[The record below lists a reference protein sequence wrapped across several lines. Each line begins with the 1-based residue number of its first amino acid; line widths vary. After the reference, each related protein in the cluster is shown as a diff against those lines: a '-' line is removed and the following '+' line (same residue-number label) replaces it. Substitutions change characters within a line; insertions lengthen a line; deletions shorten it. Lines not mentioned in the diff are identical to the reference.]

1 MDYKAIEKKWNEIWA
16 ENKVNAFKNNPKKK
30 KYYTLEMFSYPSGAN
45 LHLGHWY
52 NYGLTDSH
60 ARYKRMKGYD
70 VFQPMGFDSFGLPA
84 ENYAIKTGIHPL
96 DSTMKNISTMERQ
109 LKEMGAMFDWDAEL
123 YTSSPEYY
131 KWTQWLFIQLYKNG
145 LAYQKLSPVNWCPS
159 CNTVIANEQVVDGKC
174 ERCGS
179 EVIRKEMTQWFFRI
193 TDYAEKLLDGI
204 DKLDWPE
211 KTKSMQKNWIGKS
224 LGGEVEFTLEN
235 GKSFRVF
242 TTRADTLFGVSYVVL
257 APEHPLVK
265 EITTDEQKKA
275 VEEYK
280 AQAAKTSEIERLS
293 TTKEK
298 TGVFTGAYC
307 FNPINGERV
316 PVWTGDYV
324 LGSYGT
330 GAVMGVPS
338 HDARD
343 YVFAKKYGLKI
354 TRVVAAANGEDDALP
369 FCSYG
374 VSVNSG
380 EFSGMKT
387 EDAKKAILDKLSKLG
402 KGGEKV
408 NYRIRDWSVSR
419 QRYWGAPIPMIHCPH
434 CGTVPVP
441 EKDLPVSLPYDVK
454 FSPDGKSPLGSCE
467 QFMNVKC
474 PVCGADAKRDPDTLD
489 TFVCS
494 SWYYLRYADSKNA
507 EKAFDKDK
515 VDKMLP
521 VDKYVGGAEHAC
533 SHLLYSRFITKA
545 LKDMGYIDF
554 DEPFLSLVHQG
565 VILGPDGTRMSKS
578 KGNIINPD
586 KYIAEYGSDI
596 FRLYLMFGFS
606 YTEGGPWN
614 EEGLKSIAK
623 FADRLERAITHA
635 KDYAEKAVS
644 PAGEKE
650 LAYAL
655 NYAIKNISENLES
668 FSFNTAVAR
677 LMELVN
683 VMYKVDGC
691 VSKKSY
697 EDTAK
702 TVIRLIAPMMP
713 HVAEELYH
721 EFGGEGFI
729 MDAEYPV
736 FDPQKLVKDEVELA
750 LQINSRVKS
759 KIVVPTSA
767 TSKEIE
773 ALALADEK
781 VVSLLEGKTPKK
793 VIVIPGR
800 IVNIVV

>member
-16 ENKVNAFKNNPKKK
+16 QNKVNDFKNDPKKK

-131 KWTQWLFIQLYKNG
+131 KWTQWLFIQLYKHG

-179 EVIRKEMTQWFFRI
+179 EVVRKEMTQWFFRI
-193 TDYAEKLLDGI
+193 TDYAEKLLEGI

-211 KTKSMQKNWIGKS
+211 KTKTMQKNWIGKS

-235 GKSFRVF
+235 GESFRVF

-257 APEHPLVK
+257 APEHPLVN
-265 EITTDEQKKA
+265 EITTEEQKAA
-275 VEEYK
+275 VEAYK
-280 AQAAKTSEIERLS
+280 AEAAKASEIERLS
-293 TTKEK
+293 TAKEK

-307 FNPINGERV
+307 VNPINGERV
-316 PVWTGDYV
+316 PVWIGDYV

-354 TRVVAAANGEDDALP
+354 TRVVAGSNGEDDALP

-387 EDAKKAILDKLSKLG
+387 EDAKNAILEKLTSLG
-402 KGGEKV
+402 KGGKKV

-419 QRYWGAPIPMIHCPH
+419 QRYWGAPIPIIHCPH

-454 FSPDGKSPLGSCE
+454 FSPDGKSPLGSCDE
-467 QFMNVKC
+467 FMNVKC

-494 SWYYLRYADSKNA
+494 SWYYLRYADSKNT

-515 VDKMLP
+515 IDKMLP

-635 KDYAEKAVS
+635 KDYEEKNVD
-644 PAGEKE
+644 AGSEKE

-655 NYAIKNISENLES
+655 NYAIKNISENLEN

-683 VMYKVDGC
+683 VMYKLDGS

-736 FDPQKLVKDEVELA
+736 FDPKKLVKDEVELA

-759 KIVVPTSA
+759 KLVVPTSA
-767 TSKEIE
+767 TPKEIE
-773 ALALADEK
+773 ALALSDEK
-781 VVSLLEGKTPKK
+781 VVALLEGKTPKK

>member
-1 MDYKAIEKKWNEIWA
+1 M
-16 ENKVNAFKNNPKKK
+16 
-30 KYYTLEMFSYPSGAN
+30 
-45 LHLGHWY
+45 
-52 NYGLTDSH
+52 
-60 ARYKRMKGYD
+60 
-70 VFQPMGFDSFGLPA
+70 
-84 ENYAIKTGIHPL
+84 
-96 DSTMKNISTMERQ
+96 
-109 LKEMGAMFDWDAEL
+109 
-123 YTSSPEYY
+123 
-131 KWTQWLFIQLYKNG
+131 
-145 LAYQKLSPVNWCPS
+145 
-159 CNTVIANEQVVDGKC
+159 
-174 ERCGS
+174 
-179 EVIRKEMTQWFFRI
+179 
-193 TDYAEKLLDGI
+193 
-204 DKLDWPE
+204 
-211 KTKSMQKNWIGKS
+211 
-224 LGGEVEFTLEN
+224 
-235 GKSFRVF
+235 
-242 TTRADTLFGVSYVVL
+242 
-257 APEHPLVK
+257 
-265 EITTDEQKKA
+265 
-275 VEEYK
+275 
-280 AQAAKTSEIERLS
+280 
-293 TTKEK
+293 
-298 TGVFTGAYC
+298 
-307 FNPINGERV
+307 
-316 PVWTGDYV
+316 
-324 LGSYGT
+324 
-330 GAVMGVPS
+330 PS

-767 TSKEIE
+767 TPKEIE